1 MFVLIFCLEFCWLHV
16 QEMADLLDFKQVGHR
31 SLVQVSVQLLVM
43 GIKGGLPVVK
53 MTGRPSPLKS

>member
-53 MTGRPSPLKS
+53 MTGRPAPLKS